1 MHYPIRRAL
10 LCCLIGL
17 GCGGLALELSAAYSD
32 WSAPIHF
39 SWRGYALIAAYG
51 GSIGA
56 IFGFVVGIIARRSDP
71 DARFSRILYAAV
83 ALTSGIAAMSCLP
96 FTMPQEVSDLLTK
109 PQLLVAPLRHF
120 AAFAYF
126 CSYFRCDFPQN

>member
-56 IFGFVVGIIARRSDP
+56 IFGFVIGIIARQSDG
-71 DARFSRILYAAV
+71 DVRFARILYAAI
-83 ALTSGIAAMSCLP
+83 ALTSAVAALSCVP
-96 FTMPQEVSDLLTK
+96 FTMPQEVSDLLTS
-109 PQLLVAPLRHF
+109 P
-120 AAFAYF
+120 
-126 CSYFRCDFPQN
+126 